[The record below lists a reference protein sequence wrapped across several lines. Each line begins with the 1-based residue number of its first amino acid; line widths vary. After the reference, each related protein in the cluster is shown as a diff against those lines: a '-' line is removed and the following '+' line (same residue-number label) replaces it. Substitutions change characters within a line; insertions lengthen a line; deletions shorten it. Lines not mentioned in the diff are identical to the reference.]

1 MMEWAPDLGQLLSIL
16 PHMHGKR
23 ILVIGDV
30 QLDVYM
36 IGQATRLSREAP
48 VPVLAFT
55 RRFCLPGAASNPA
68 ANITALGGDALLVGV
83 VGDDTNAIDLRS
95 ALAERGIGDSGLVI
109 DPARPTV
116 TKMRIVAEDGTR
128 ARQQLCR
135 IDWLTEMKMP
145 EKVRSALVEKV
156 EALVPHSDL
165 ILISDYRSGMMDD
178 EFMAAIHRANHAR
191 KIPVVVDPQG
201 NMELYRGCYLLKCND
216 AEASAQ
222 LGTGLESEED
232 FEAGCLQLQKSLGV
246 EAAVITRSSAG
257 MSICGGHAWNEPNYI
272 HLPVYSPERTEVLD
286 VTGAGDTVVAVIALA
301 LSAGA
306 TLLEAAYLSNIA
318 AQLVVRRL
326 GNATVTP
333 AELAGALRRTLNQM
347 QRGQEEGEHN

>member
-1 MMEWAPDLGQLLSIL
+1 MKWEPDLDRLLSIL
-16 PHMHGKR
+16 PRMRGKR

-68 ANITALGGDALLVGV
+68 ANITALGGDAMLVGV
-83 VGDDTNAIDLRS
+83 AGDDANAGDLRA
-95 ALAERGIGDSGLVI
+95 ALAERGIGDSGLVV

-135 IDWLTEMKMP
+135 IDWLAATEMPATVRPALIERIETLIP
-145 EKVRSALVEKV
+145 E
-156 EALVPHSDL
+156 SDL
-165 ILISDYRSGMMDD
+165 ILISDYRSGMMDA
-178 EFMAAIHRANHAR
+178 EFMAAIHRANR
-191 KIPVVVDPQG
+191 ERNIPIVVDPQG

-216 AEASAQ
+216 AEAAAQ
-222 LGTGLESEED
+222 LGMRLASEED
-232 FEAGCLQLQKSLGV
+232 FEAGCIRLRESLGV
-246 EAAVITRSSAG
+246 ESAVITRSSAG
-257 MSICGGHAWNEPNYI
+257 MSISGGKVWNEPNYT

-301 LSAGA
+301 LAAGA
-306 TLLEAAYLSNIA
+306 TLLEAAYLSNVA

-333 AELAGALRRTLNQM
+333 AELAGALRRTLNHAN
-347 QRGQEEGEHN
+347 RGQEEGEYD